1 MRGADRVTS
10 TQIVSPERPWRAG
23 ASVVAGVV
31 AGWYVAWRSPSVTAL
46 AVGSALVAASVCL
59 ALLIARSHLD
69 VTDHGL
75 TDRRTFRVVRL
86 PWDDIVEFGV
96 GRPGGPWGGF
106 CVIAVCRDRS
116 SVDLLSTRAYSRLP
130 SAHHLDELH
139 RICWTL
145 EERAASRPSARG

>member
-1 MRGADRVTS
+1 MTSMR
-10 TQIVSPERPWRAG
+10 IVSPERSWRAG
-23 ASVVAGVV
+23 ASVVAGAV
-31 AGWYVAWRSPSVTAL
+31 AGWYVASRSPSATAL
-46 AVGSALVAASVCL
+46 AMGFAVVAASVFL
-59 ALLIARSHLD
+59 AGLIARSHLE
-69 VTDHGL
+69 VTDQGL
-75 TDRRTFRVVRL
+75 TDRRTFRIVRL

-106 CVIAVCRDRS
+106 CVIAICRDRS

-145 EERAASRPSARG
+145 EERAASRPSAP